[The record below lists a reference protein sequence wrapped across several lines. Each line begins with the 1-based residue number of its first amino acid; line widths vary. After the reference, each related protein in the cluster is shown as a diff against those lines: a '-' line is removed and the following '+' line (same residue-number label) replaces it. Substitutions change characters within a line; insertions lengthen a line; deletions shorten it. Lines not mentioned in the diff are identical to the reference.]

1 MLKEVCRDKKKKYIV
16 ILLLVGSFLAALKCI
31 FVSLQMDEEYAVS
44 MSYRLLLGDRLFA
57 QIWDPHQT
65 SAFLIEFLMWIYLKI
80 FHTTTCSV
88 IFIRTVGVLIQLAI
102 AYYLYRML
110 CYLMEPEH
118 SFYLAVVYFNL
129 LPKTYVMPEFSNMM
143 AWGLTMLLLS
153 LFRLAILQGRIVFGN
168 ALLSGKYTAADGNVL
183 QVGKKPDNQMA
194 ADGNALR
201 GEKEPDN
208 HTATDKDTLQA
219 EKRRK
224 RKIIF
229 TVIEAGLWLSFVVL
243 SYPTC
248 LLLFPFIIWYLW
260 KYDSDRKKTIAVF
273 AGTCLA
279 AGGLYMA
286 YLFSYMTLQE
296 LLANIQSLIASCGSH
311 SGGIQKKLGIY
322 GVDFLSLLPFA
333 LGYFLVAVIA
343 YRFMD
348 RRELKEGRKE
358 SRGKGKGTER
368 TAEGGKTGK
377 NKRAG
382 LLYRIGQM
390 PEEEKLSFI
399 YVLLITSF
407 GLQFLHWILMLW
419 EYESSYPFTVYF
431 FMFGIGFCYLKKL
444 PGEKRETAIL
454 WLGANVVMYIAILL
468 LTNLTLFTS
477 IKYLMTGVIMCV
489 AVLMA
494 YTKEKQP
501 EVFRKYT
508 APLLI
513 TWCLVAVFVKGWAY
527 TDNDGLM
534 KNITC
539 VGNILSAGPGKGIFT
554 EYMQGYMQE
563 CNYEEFRTYIEP
575 GENLL
580 ALDSNT
586 LCYMYQ
592 DVNIA
597 SSTTI
602 CTPSFDENLLDYWER
617 NPEKY
622 PDVIAV
628 QCWYGELKWDQ
639 DSWIMHWIENE
650 FGATQVVDG
659 SYFRYYIR
667 RP

>member
-1 MLKEVCRDKKKKYIV
+1 MLKELCRDKRKKYIV

-88 IFIRTVGVLIQLAI
+88 IFIRIIGVLIQLAI

-110 CYLMEPEH
+110 RYLMEPEY

-153 LFRLAILQGRIVFGN
+153 LFRLAILQGRISPGN
-168 ALLSGKYTAADGNVL
+168 ALLSGKYTAADGNAL
-183 QVGKKPDNQMA
+183 QERKKPDNRVA

-201 GEKEPDN
+201 EEKEPDN
-208 HTATDKDTLQA
+208 HTAANKDTLQ
-219 EKRRK
+219 EEMRRK

-229 TVIEAGLWLSFVVL
+229 TEIEAGLWLSFVVL

-248 LLLFPFIIWYLW
+248 LLLFPFIVWYLW

-311 SGGIQKKLGIY
+311 SGGIQKKLSIY

-333 LGYFLVAVIA
+333 LGYFLVAVII
-343 YRFMD
+343 YRVIS
-348 RRELKEGRKE
+348 RRNL
-358 SRGKGKGTER
+358 RGIKKGE
-368 TAEGGKTGK
+368 A
-377 NKRAG
+377 
-382 LLYRIGQM
+382 
-390 PEEEKLSFI
+390 KLSFL

-431 FMFGIGFCYLKKL
+431 FMFGIGFYYLKKL
-444 PGEKRETAIL
+444 PEEKKETAVL
-454 WLGANVVMYIAILL
+454 WLGANAVMYVAILL

-508 APLLI
+508 APLLV

-650 FGATQVVDG
+650 FGATQVIDG

>member
-1 MLKEVCRDKKKKYIV
+1 MLKELCRDKKKKYIV
-16 ILLLVGSFLAALKCI
+16 MLLLVGSFLAALKCI

-44 MSYRLLLGDRLFA
+44 MSYRLLQGDRLFA

-88 IFIRTVGVLIQLAI
+88 IFIRTVGVLIQLSI

-110 CYLMEPEH
+110 CYLMEPEY

-153 LFRLAILQGRIVFGN
+153 LFRLAMLQGRISSGRV
-168 ALLSGKYTAADGNVL
+168 LLSGECMVADGNML
-183 QVGKKPDNQMA
+183 QMRKKLDNQMA
-194 ADGNALR
+194 VEENTLR

-208 HTATDKDTLQA
+208 HMSADREMLRA
-219 EKRRK
+219 EKK
-224 RKIIF
+224 QKLKIVF

-248 LLLFPFIIWYLW
+248 LLIFPFIIWYLW
-260 KYDSDRKKTIAVF
+260 KYDFHRKRTIAVF

-311 SGGIQKKLGIY
+311 SGGIQKKLSIY

-333 LGYFLVAVIA
+333 LGYFLVAVIV
-343 YRFMD
+343 YRFIN
-348 RRELKEGRKE
+348 RRGSEGSGRKSKE
-358 SRGKGKGTER
+358 SGKETER
-368 TAEGGKTGK
+368 TAEEKTGK
-377 NKRAG
+377 NKRTG
-382 LLYRIGQM
+382 LLYRIGRM
-390 PEEEKLSFI
+390 PETEKLSFL

-431 FMFGIGFCYLKKL
+431 FLFGIGFYYLKKL
-444 PGEKRETAIL
+444 PEEKKEAATL
-454 WLGANVVMYIAILL
+454 WLGANAVMYVAILL

-494 YTKEKQP
+494 YTKERQP

-508 APLLI
+508 APLLVI
-513 TWCLVAVFVKGWAY
+513 WCLVAIFVKGWAY

-539 VGNILSAGPGKGIFT
+539 VGNILSEGPGKGIFT

-563 CNYEEFRTYIEP
+563 CSYEEFNTYIEP

-602 CTPSFDENLLDYWER
+602 CTPFFDENLLDYWER
-617 NPEKY
+617 NPDKY

-650 FGATQVVDG
+650 FGATQVIDG

>member
-1 MLKEVCRDKKKKYIV
+1 MLKELCQDKKKKYIV
-16 ILLLVGSFLAALKCI
+16 ILLLVGSFFAALKCI

-65 SAFLIEFLMWIYLKI
+65 SAFLMEFLMWIFLKL
-80 FHTTTCSV
+80 FHTTTYYV
-88 IFIRTVGVLIQLAI
+88 IWVRIIGVLIQLAI

-110 CYLMEPEH
+110 CYLIESEY

-153 LFRLAILQGRIVFGN
+153 LFRLAMLQGRAPSAKG
-168 ALLSGKYTAADGNVL
+168 GKSDSFVLADGKASL
-183 QVGKKPDNQMA
+183 
-194 ADGNALR
+194 
-201 GEKEPDN
+201 
-208 HTATDKDTLQA
+208 A
-219 EKRRK
+219 EKK
-224 RKIIF
+224 RDLKM
-229 TVIEAGLWLSFVVL
+229 TVTTIEAGLWLSFVVL

-248 LLLFPFIIWYLW
+248 LLLFPFIVWYLW
-260 KYDSDRKKTIAVF
+260 KYDAYRKRTIAIF
-273 AGTCLA
+273 AGTCFI
-279 AGGLYMA
+279 AGGLYLI
-286 YLFSYMTLQE
+286 YLFSYMTLPE
-296 LLANIQSLIASCGSH
+296 LLTNIQSLIASCGSH
-311 SGGIQKKLGIY
+311 SGGMQKKLSIY
-322 GVDFLSLLPFA
+322 VVDFLSLIPFA
-333 LGYFLVAVIA
+333 LGYFLVAVIV
-343 YRFMD
+343 YWFID
-348 RRELKEGRKE
+348 RKE
-358 SRGKGKGTER
+358 LCGYKAEAEKSKGMETFE
-368 TAEGGKTGK
+368 K
-377 NKRAG
+377 NSKKSF
-382 LLYRIGQM
+382 LFRIKQM
-390 PEEEKLSFI
+390 QEKEKLSFLYI
-399 YVLLITSF
+399 LLITSF
-407 GLQFLHWILMLW
+407 VLQFLHWILMLW

-431 FMFGIGFCYLKKL
+431 FMFGIAFYYLRKL
-444 PGEKRETAIL
+444 PDEKKEMATL
-454 WLGANVVMYIAILL
+454 WLGANAVMYVAILL

-477 IKYLMTGVIMCV
+477 VKYLLTGVVMCV
-489 AVLMA
+489 VVLMD
-494 YTKEKQP
+494 YTRERQP
-501 EVFRKYT
+501 VVFRKYT
-508 APLLI
+508 GGFLI
-513 TWCLVAVFVKGWAY
+513 IWCLVAIFVKGWAY

-539 VGNILSAGPGKGIFT
+539 VGNVLSAGPGKGIFT

-563 CNYEEFRTYIEP
+563 CSYEEFRTYIEP

-592 DVNIA
+592 DVGIA
-597 SSTTI
+597 SSITI

-617 NPEKY
+617 NPDKY

-639 DSWIMHWIENE
+639 DSWIMHWIEEE
-650 FGATQVVDG
+650 FGASQVIDG

>member
-1 MLKEVCRDKKKKYIV
+1 MLKEFCRDKKKKYIV
-16 ILLLVGSFLAALKCI
+16 ILLLAGSFLAALKCV

-110 CYLMEPEH
+110 CYLIEPEH

-153 LFRLAILQGRIVFGN
+153 LFRLAILQGRVSSGRV
-168 ALLSGKYTAADGNVL
+168 LLSEEDMAADGNVL

-194 ADGNALR
+194 LGGNAVPE
-201 GEKEPDN
+201 EKEPDN
-208 HTATDKDTLQA
+208 HAAADKDTLQA

-224 RKIIF
+224 RKMIF

-248 LLLFPFIIWYLW
+248 LLLFPFIVWYLW

-311 SGGIQKKLGIY
+311 SGGIQKKLSIY

-333 LGYFLVAVIA
+333 LGYFLVAVIV
-343 YRFMD
+343 YRFIN
-348 RRELKEGRKE
+348 RRKQKENREK
-358 SRGKGKGTER
+358 S
-368 TAEGGKTGK
+368 
-377 NKRAG
+377 
-382 LLYRIGQM
+382 
-390 PEEEKLSFI
+390 KLSFL

-431 FMFGIGFCYLKKL
+431 FMFGIGFYYLRKL
-444 PGEKRETAIL
+444 PGEKKETAVL
-454 WLGANVVMYIAILL
+454 WLGANVVMYVAILL

-501 EVFRKYT
+501 AVFRKYT
-508 APLLI
+508 APLLV
-513 TWCLVAVFVKGWAY
+513 TWCLVAIFVKGWAY

-650 FGATQVVDG
+650 FGATQVIDG

>member
-1 MLKEVCRDKKKKYIV
+1 MKYMLKELCRNKKKKYIV
-16 ILLLVGSFLAALKCI
+16 ILLLVGSLLAALKCI

-88 IFIRTVGVLIQLAI
+88 IFIRAVGVLIQLAI

-153 LFRLAILQGRIVFGN
+153 LFRLAILQGRIVYGN
-168 ALLSGKYTAADGNVL
+168 ALLSGKYTAA
-183 QVGKKPDNQMA
+183 
-194 ADGNALR
+194 
-201 GEKEPDN
+201 
-208 HTATDKDTLQA
+208 DKDTLQA

-224 RKIIF
+224 RKMIF

-333 LGYFLVAVIA
+333 LGYFLVAVIV
-343 YRFMD
+343 YRFIN
-348 RRELKEGRKE
+348 RRKLKGNREELKKSKEESGESGKALKE
-358 SRGKGKGTER
+358 SRKKSKESGKETEGTVEV
-368 TAEGGKTGK
+368 
-377 NKRAG
+377 
-382 LLYRIGQM
+382 
-390 PEEEKLSFI
+390 EKISFL

-431 FMFGIGFCYLKKL
+431 FMFGIGFCYLRKL
-444 PGEKRETAIL
+444 PGEKRETAVL

-592 DVNIA
+592 DINIA

>member
-1 MLKEVCRDKKKKYIV
+1 MLKALCCDKKKKYIV

-88 IFIRTVGVLIQLAI
+88 IFIRMVGVLIQLAI

-168 ALLSGKYTAADGNVL
+168 ALLSGEYTAVGGNVL
-183 QVGKKPDNQMA
+183 EVEKKLDNQMT
-194 ADGNALR
+194 ADGNAPR

-208 HTATDKDTLQA
+208 HAATDKDTLQA

-273 AGTCLA
+273 VGTCLA
-279 AGGLYMA
+279 AGSLYMA

-333 LGYFLVAVIA
+333 LGYFLVAVIV
-343 YRFMD
+343 YRIIS
-348 RRELKEGRKE
+348 RRNLREIKKGEVKEE
-358 SRGKGKGTER
+358 
-368 TAEGGKTGK
+368 EGGNPGKSNRTG
-377 NKRAG
+377 
-382 LLYRIGQM
+382 LFWRIKQM
-390 PEEEKLSFI
+390 PEAEKISFL

-431 FMFGIGFCYLKKL
+431 FMFGIGFCHLKKL

-454 WLGANVVMYIAILL
+454 WLGANVVMYVAILL

-508 APLLI
+508 APLLG
-513 TWCLVAVFVKGWAY
+513 TWCLVAIFVKGWAY

-650 FGATQVVDG
+650 FGATQVIDG

-667 RP
+667 RS

>member
-1 MLKEVCRDKKKKYIV
+1 MLKELCRDKRKKYIV
-16 ILLLVGSFLAALKCI
+16 ILLLAGSFLAALKCI

-88 IFIRTVGVLIQLAI
+88 IFIRTIGVLIQLAI

-110 CYLMEPEH
+110 RYLMEPEY

-153 LFRLAILQGRIVFGN
+153 LFRLAILQGRISSGGV
-168 ALLSGKYTAADGNVL
+168 LLSEEYTAAD
-183 QVGKKPDNQMA
+183 K
-194 ADGNALR
+194 NALQEEER
-201 GEKEPDN
+201 FDH
-208 HTATDKDTLQA
+208 HTAANRGTLQE

-229 TVIEAGLWLSFVVL
+229 TAIEAGLWLSFVVL

-248 LLLFPFIIWYLW
+248 LLLFPFIVWYLW

-311 SGGIQKKLGIY
+311 SGGIQKKLSIY

-333 LGYFLVAVIA
+333 LGYFLVAVIV
-343 YRFMD
+343 YRVIS
-348 RRELKEGRKE
+348 RRNLKGVKAGEARVE
-358 SRGKGKGTER
+358 
-368 TAEGGKTGK
+368 EGGSSGK
-377 NKRAG
+377 SNEAESFW
-382 LLYRIGQM
+382 RIKQM
-390 PEEEKLSFI
+390 PEAEKLSFL
-399 YVLLITSF
+399 YVLLMTSF

-431 FMFGIGFCYLKKL
+431 FMFGIGFYYLKKL
-444 PGEKRETAIL
+444 SEGKKETAVL
-454 WLGANVVMYIAILL
+454 WLGANVAMYVAILL

-508 APLLI
+508 APLLV
-513 TWCLVAVFVKGWAY
+513 TWCLVAIFVKGWAY

-650 FGATQVVDG
+650 FGATQVIDG

>member
-1 MLKEVCRDKKKKYIV
+1 MLKELCRNKKKKYIV
-16 ILLLVGSFLAALKCI
+16 ILLLVGSLLAALKCI

-88 IFIRTVGVLIQLAI
+88 IFIRAVGVLIQLAI

-153 LFRLAILQGRIVFGN
+153 LFRLAILQGRIVYGN
-168 ALLSGKYTAADGNVL
+168 ALLSGKYTAA
-183 QVGKKPDNQMA
+183 
-194 ADGNALR
+194 
-201 GEKEPDN
+201 
-208 HTATDKDTLQA
+208 DKDTLQA

-224 RKIIF
+224 RKMIF

-333 LGYFLVAVIA
+333 LGYFLVAVIV
-343 YRFMD
+343 YRFIN
-348 RRELKEGRKE
+348 RRKLKGNREELKKSKEESGESGKALKE
-358 SRGKGKGTER
+358 SRKKSKESGKETEGTVEV
-368 TAEGGKTGK
+368 
-377 NKRAG
+377 
-382 LLYRIGQM
+382 
-390 PEEEKLSFI
+390 EKISFL

-431 FMFGIGFCYLKKL
+431 FMFGIGFCYLRKL
-444 PGEKRETAIL
+444 PGEKRETAVL

-592 DVNIA
+592 DINIA

>member
-1 MLKEVCRDKKKKYIV
+1 MLKELCRDKKKKYIV

-80 FHTTTCSV
+80 FHTATCSV

-153 LFRLAILQGRIVFGN
+153 LFRLAILQGRIVYGN
-168 ALLSGKYTAADGNVL
+168 ALLSGKYTAA
-183 QVGKKPDNQMA
+183 
-194 ADGNALR
+194 
-201 GEKEPDN
+201 
-208 HTATDKDTLQA
+208 DKDTLQA

-224 RKIIF
+224 RKMIF

-333 LGYFLVAVIA
+333 LGYFLVAVIV
-343 YRFMD
+343 YRFIN
-348 RRELKEGRKE
+348 RRKLKGNREELKKSKEESGESGKALKE
-358 SRGKGKGTER
+358 SRKKSKESGKETEGTVEV
-368 TAEGGKTGK
+368 
-377 NKRAG
+377 
-382 LLYRIGQM
+382 
-390 PEEEKLSFI
+390 EKISFL

-431 FMFGIGFCYLKKL
+431 FMFGIGFYYLRKL
-444 PGEKRETAIL
+444 PGEKREMAIL

-501 EVFRKYT
+501 EVFQKYT
-508 APLLI
+508 APLLV
-513 TWCLVAVFVKGWAY
+513 TWCLVAIFVKGWAY

-539 VGNILSAGPGKGIFT
+539 VGNILSAGPGRGIFT

-650 FGATQVVDG
+650 FGATQVIDG
-659 SYFRYYIR
+659 SYYRYYIR

>member
-1 MLKEVCRDKKKKYIV
+1 MLKELCRDKKKKYIV

-110 CYLMEPEH
+110 CYLMESEH

-168 ALLSGKYTAADGNVL
+168 AL
-183 QVGKKPDNQMA
+183 
-194 ADGNALR
+194 R
-201 GEKEPDN
+201 GEKGSDN
-208 HTATDKDTLQA
+208 HAAADKDTLQA

-224 RKIIF
+224 LKIIF

-260 KYDSDRKKTIAVF
+260 KYDSGRKKTIAVF

-333 LGYFLVAVIA
+333 LGYLLVAVIV
-343 YRFMD
+343 YRVIS
-348 RRELKEGRKE
+348 RRNLKGVKEGEAKE
-358 SRGKGKGTER
+358 E
-368 TAEGGKTGK
+368 EGGSFGK
-377 NKRAG
+377 NNKAR
-382 LLYRIGQM
+382 LLWRIRQM
-390 PEEEKLSFI
+390 PEEEKLSFL

-431 FMFGIGFCYLKKL
+431 FLFGIGFYYLRKL
-444 PGEKRETAIL
+444 PEERKETAVL
-454 WLGANVVMYIAILL
+454 WLGANAVMYVAILL

-508 APLLI
+508 TPLLV
-513 TWCLVAVFVKGWAY
+513 TWCLAAIFVKGWAY

-639 DSWIMHWIENE
+639 DSWIMRWIENE
-650 FGATQVVDG
+650 FGATQVIDG

>member
-1 MLKEVCRDKKKKYIV
+1 MLKELCWDKKKKYIV

-102 AYYLYRML
+102 SYYLYRML
-110 CYLMEPEH
+110 CYLMEAEY

-153 LFRLAILQGRIVFGN
+153 LFRLAMLEGRISSRRV
-168 ALLSGKYTAADGNVL
+168 LLSGEETEADG
-183 QVGKKPDNQMA
+183 K
-194 ADGNALR
+194 ALR
-201 GEKEPDN
+201 GEKESDN
-208 HTATDKDTLQA
+208 HVTTGRDALRA
-219 EKRRK
+219 EKKRK
-224 RKIIF
+224 RKIIC
-229 TVIEAGLWLSFVVL
+229 TVIEAGIWLSFVVL

-248 LLLFPFIIWYLW
+248 LLLFPFILWYLW
-260 KYDSDRKKTIAVF
+260 KYDADRKKTIAVF
-273 AGTCLA
+273 AGTCLV
-279 AGGLYMA
+279 AGGLYMV
-286 YLFSYMTLQE
+286 YLFNYMTVQE
-296 LLANIQSLIASCGSH
+296 LLANIQSLVASCGSH
-311 SGGIQKKLGIY
+311 SGGIKKKLGIY

-333 LGYFLVAVIA
+333 LGYFLVAVIV
-343 YRFMD
+343 YRFIN
-348 RRELKEGRKE
+348 RRKLKGSGEGVERAAKEGE
-358 SRGKGKGTER
+358 
-368 TAEGGKTGK
+368 TGK
-377 NKRAG
+377 NKRTR
-382 LLYRIGQM
+382 LLYRFGRI
-390 PEEEKLSFI
+390 PEAEKLSFLYI
-399 YVLLITSF
+399 LLITSF

-431 FMFGIGFCYLKKL
+431 FMFAIAFYYRKKL
-444 PGEKRETAIL
+444 PDEKQEMVTL
-454 WLGANVVMYIAILL
+454 WLGANVVMYVAILL

-494 YTKEKQP
+494 YTREKQP

-508 APLLI
+508 TPLLV
-513 TWCLVAVFVKGWAY
+513 TWCLVAIFVKGWAY

-563 CNYEEFRTYIEP
+563 CSYEEFRTYIEP

-617 NPEKY
+617 NPGKY

-628 QCWYGELKWDQ
+628 QCWYGELKWDE

-650 FGATQVVDG
+650 FGATQVIDG
-659 SYFRYYIR
+659 NYFRYYIR

>member
-1 MLKEVCRDKKKKYIV
+1 MLKELCRDKKKKYIV

-102 AYYLYRML
+102 SYYLYRML
-110 CYLMEPEH
+110 CYLMEPEY

-153 LFRLAILQGRIVFGN
+153 LFRLAMLQGRI
-168 ALLSGKYTAADGNVL
+168 SPGK
-183 QVGKKPDNQMA
+183 
-194 ADGNALR
+194 ALR
-201 GEKEPDN
+201 TEK
-208 HTATDKDTLQA
+208 
-219 EKRRK
+219 KRR

-229 TVIEAGLWLSFVVL
+229 TVIEAGIWLSFVVL

-286 YLFSYMTLQE
+286 YLFSYMSLQE
-296 LLANIQSLIASCGSH
+296 LLANIQSLVASCGSH
-311 SGGIQKKLGIY
+311 SGGIQKKLSIY

-333 LGYFLVAVIA
+333 LGYFLVAVIV
-343 YRFMD
+343 YRFIN
-348 RRELKEGRKE
+348 RRGSEGSGRKSKE
-358 SRGKGKGTER
+358 SGKETER
-368 TAEGGKTGK
+368 IAEEEETGK

-382 LLYRIGQM
+382 LLYRIGRM
-390 PEEEKLSFI
+390 PEAEKLSFR

-431 FMFGIGFCYLKKL
+431 FLFGIGFYYLKKL
-444 PGEKRETAIL
+444 PEEKKETATL
-454 WLGANVVMYIAILL
+454 WLGANVVMYVAILL

-508 APLLI
+508 RPLLVA
-513 TWCLVAVFVKGWAY
+513 WCLVAIFVKGWAY

-563 CNYEEFRTYIEP
+563 CNYEEFNTYIEP

-602 CTPSFDENLLDYWER
+602 CTPSFDENLLDYWKR
-617 NPEKY
+617 NPDKY

-628 QCWYGELKWDQ
+628 QCWYGELKWDE

-650 FGATQVVDG
+650 FGATQVIDG

-667 RP
+667 RPAGT

>member
-1 MLKEVCRDKKKKYIV
+1 
-16 ILLLVGSFLAALKCI
+16 
-31 FVSLQMDEEYAVS
+31 
-44 MSYRLLLGDRLFA
+44 
-57 QIWDPHQT
+57 
-65 SAFLIEFLMWIYLKI
+65 
-80 FHTTTCSV
+80 
-88 IFIRTVGVLIQLAI
+88 
-102 AYYLYRML
+102 
-110 CYLMEPEH
+110 
-118 SFYLAVVYFNL
+118 
-129 LPKTYVMPEFSNMM
+129 MPE
-143 AWGLTMLLLS
+143 A
-153 LFRLAILQGRIVFGN
+153 
-168 ALLSGKYTAADGNVL
+168 
-183 QVGKKPDNQMA
+183 
-194 ADGNALR
+194 
-201 GEKEPDN
+201 
-208 HTATDKDTLQA
+208 
-219 EKRRK
+219 
-224 RKIIF
+224 
-229 TVIEAGLWLSFVVL
+229 
-243 SYPTC
+243 
-248 LLLFPFIIWYLW
+248 
-260 KYDSDRKKTIAVF
+260 
-273 AGTCLA
+273 
-279 AGGLYMA
+279 
-286 YLFSYMTLQE
+286 
-296 LLANIQSLIASCGSH
+296 
-311 SGGIQKKLGIY
+311 
-322 GVDFLSLLPFA
+322 
-333 LGYFLVAVIA
+333 
-343 YRFMD
+343 
-348 RRELKEGRKE
+348 
-358 SRGKGKGTER
+358 
-368 TAEGGKTGK
+368 
-377 NKRAG
+377 
-382 LLYRIGQM
+382 
-390 PEEEKLSFI
+390 EKLSFL

-431 FMFGIGFCYLKKL
+431 FMFGIGFYYLRKL
-444 PGEKRETAIL
+444 PGEKKETAVL
-454 WLGANVVMYIAILL
+454 WLGANVVMYVAILL

-501 EVFRKYT
+501 AVFRKYT
-508 APLLI
+508 APLLV
-513 TWCLVAVFVKGWAY
+513 TWCLVAIFVKGWAY

-650 FGATQVVDG
+650 FGATQVIDG

>member
-1 MLKEVCRDKKKKYIV
+1 MLKELCQDKKKKYIV
-16 ILLLVGSFLAALKCI
+16 MLLLAGSFLAALKCI

-44 MSYRLLLGDRLFA
+44 MSYRLLLGDRLFT

-65 SAFLIEFLMWIYLKI
+65 SAFLMEFLMWIYLKL
-80 FHTTTCSV
+80 FHTTTYIV
-88 IFIRTVGVLIQLAI
+88 IWVRLAGVLIQLAI

-110 CYLMEPEH
+110 CYLLEPEY

-153 LFRLAILQGRIVFGN
+153 LFRLAILQGE
-168 ALLSGKYTAADGNVL
+168 
-183 QVGKKPDNQMA
+183 KKT
-194 ADGNALR
+194 
-201 GEKEPDN
+201 DN
-208 HTATDKDTLQA
+208 HAAIDTLQA
-219 EKRRK
+219 ERK
-224 RKIIF
+224 RKVKIIF
-229 TVIEAGLWLSFVVL
+229 TVMEAGLWLSFVVL

-260 KYDSDRKKTIAVF
+260 KYDAYRKKTIVIFTA
-273 AGTCLA
+273 TCFA

-286 YLFSYMTLQE
+286 YLFSYMTLPE
-296 LLANIQSLIASCGSH
+296 LIANIRSLIASCASH
-311 SGGIQKKLGIY
+311 SGGIRKKLGIY
-322 GVDFLSLLPFA
+322 GMDFLRLLLFVS
-333 LGYFLVAVIA
+333 GYVLAAVIVYGA
-343 YRFMD
+343 ANCIRK
-348 RRELKEGRKE
+348 RRGDGSIEISVKNG
-358 SRGKGKGTER
+358 
-368 TAEGGKTGK
+368 TGK
-377 NKRAG
+377 RVF
-382 LLYRIGQM
+382 LSRIGLGS
-390 PEEEKLSFI
+390 EEDRLSFFYI
-399 YVLLITSF
+399 LLMISF
-407 GLQFLHWILMLW
+407 IIQFMHWILMLW
-419 EYESSYPFTVYF
+419 EYEYSYPFTVYF
-431 FMFGIGFCYLKKL
+431 LMFAIAFFYLGKMHDEKK
-444 PGEKRETAIL
+444 EIAVL
-454 WLGANVVMYIAILL
+454 WLGANMTMFIAVLL

-477 IKYLMTGVIMCV
+477 VKYLLTGVIMCSV
-489 AVLMA
+489 VLLV

-501 EVFRKYT
+501 MVFQKYSGWF
-508 APLLI
+508 LI
-513 TWCLVAVFVKGWAY
+513 VWCFVSVFVKGWAY

-563 CNYEEFRTYIEP
+563 CSYEEFRTYIEP

-602 CTPSFDENLLDYWER
+602 CTPAFDENLLDYWER
-617 NPEKY
+617 NPGKY

-628 QCWYGELKWDQ
+628 PCWYGELKWDP
-639 DSWIMHWIENE
+639 DSWIMHWIEEE
-650 FGATQVVDG
+650 FGASEVIDG

-667 RP
+667 RS

>member
-1 MLKEVCRDKKKKYIV
+1 MLKELCQDKKKKYIV
-16 ILLLVGSFLAALKCI
+16 MLLLAGSFLAALKCI

-44 MSYRLLLGDRLFA
+44 MSYRLLLGDRLFT

-65 SAFLIEFLMWIYLKI
+65 SAFLMEFLMWIYLKL
-80 FHTTTCSV
+80 FHTTTYIV
-88 IFIRTVGVLIQLAI
+88 IWVRLAGVLIQLAI

-110 CYLMEPEH
+110 CYLLEPEY

-153 LFRLAILQGRIVFGN
+153 LFRLAILQGE
-168 ALLSGKYTAADGNVL
+168 
-183 QVGKKPDNQMA
+183 KKT
-194 ADGNALR
+194 
-201 GEKEPDN
+201 DN
-208 HTATDKDTLQA
+208 HAAIDTLQA
-219 EKRRK
+219 ERK
-224 RKIIF
+224 RKVKIIF
-229 TVIEAGLWLSFVVL
+229 TVMEAGLWLSFVVL

-260 KYDSDRKKTIAVF
+260 KYDAYRKKTIVIFTA
-273 AGTCLA
+273 TCFA

-286 YLFSYMTLQE
+286 YLFSYMTLPE
-296 LLANIQSLIASCGSH
+296 LIANIRSLIASCASH
-311 SGGIQKKLGIY
+311 SGGIRKKLGIY
-322 GVDFLSLLPFA
+322 GMDFLRLLLFVS
-333 LGYFLVAVIA
+333 GYVLAAVIVYGA
-343 YRFMD
+343 ANCIRK
-348 RRELKEGRKE
+348 RRGDGSIEISVKNG
-358 SRGKGKGTER
+358 
-368 TAEGGKTGK
+368 TGK
-377 NKRAG
+377 RVF
-382 LLYRIGQM
+382 LSRIGLGS
-390 PEEEKLSFI
+390 EEDRLSFFYI
-399 YVLLITSF
+399 LLMISF
-407 GLQFLHWILMLW
+407 IIQFMHWILMLW
-419 EYESSYPFTVYF
+419 EYEYSYPFTVYF
-431 FMFGIGFCYLKKL
+431 LMFAIAFFYLGKMHDEKK
-444 PGEKRETAIL
+444 EIAVL
-454 WLGANVVMYIAILL
+454 WLGANMTMFIAVLL

-477 IKYLMTGVIMCV
+477 VKYLLTGVIMCSV
-489 AVLMA
+489 VLLV

-501 EVFRKYT
+501 MVFQKYSGWF
-508 APLLI
+508 LSV
-513 TWCLVAVFVKGWAY
+513 WCFVSVCVKGWAY

-563 CNYEEFRTYIEP
+563 CSYEEFRTYIEP

-602 CTPSFDENLLDYWER
+602 CTPAFDENLLDYWER
-617 NPEKY
+617 NPGKY

-628 QCWYGELKWDQ
+628 PCWYGELKWDP
-639 DSWIMHWIENE
+639 DSWIMHWIEEE
-650 FGATQVVDG
+650 FGASEVIDG

-667 RP
+667 RS

>member
-1 MLKEVCRDKKKKYIV
+1 MLKELCRDKRKKYIV

-88 IFIRTVGVLIQLAI
+88 IFIRTIGVLIQLAI

-110 CYLMEPEH
+110 CYLMEPEY

-143 AWGLTMLLLS
+143 AWGLTILLLS
-153 LFRLAILQGRIVFGN
+153 LFRLAILQGRISPGN
-168 ALLSGKYTAADGNVL
+168 ALLSGKYTAADGNAL
-183 QVGKKPDNQMA
+183 QERKKPDNRVA

-201 GEKEPDN
+201 EEKEPDN
-208 HTATDKDTLQA
+208 HTAANKDTLQ
-219 EKRRK
+219 EEMRRK

-229 TVIEAGLWLSFVVL
+229 TEIEAGLWLSFVVL

-248 LLLFPFIIWYLW
+248 LLLFPFIVWYLW

-343 YRFMD
+343 YRVIS
-348 RRELKEGRKE
+348 RRKL
-358 SRGKGKGTER
+358 RGIKKGE
-368 TAEGGKTGK
+368 A
-377 NKRAG
+377 
-382 LLYRIGQM
+382 
-390 PEEEKLSFI
+390 KLSFL

-431 FMFGIGFCYLKKL
+431 FMFGIGFYYLKKL
-444 PGEKRETAIL
+444 PEEKRETAVL
-454 WLGANVVMYIAILL
+454 WLGANVVMYVAILL

-508 APLLI
+508 APLLV

-534 KNITC
+534 KNITR

-563 CNYEEFRTYIEP
+563 CNYEEFRTYIQP

-650 FGATQVVDG
+650 FGATQVIDG

>member
-1 MLKEVCRDKKKKYIV
+1 MLKELCRDKKKKYIV
-16 ILLLVGSFLAALKCI
+16 LLLLIGSFLAALKCI

-80 FHTTTCSV
+80 FHTTTCFV
-88 IFIRTVGVLIQLAI
+88 IFVRTAGVLIQLAI

-110 CYLMEPEH
+110 CYLMEQEY

-153 LFRLAILQGRIVFGN
+153 LFRLQILQGRTYFVGIP
-168 ALLSGKYTAADGNVL
+168 LSGKHMAADKNAL
-183 QVGKKPDNQMA
+183 QWKKKPDDYTVANRDA
-194 ADGNALR
+194 
-201 GEKEPDN
+201 
-208 HTATDKDTLQA
+208 LQA
-219 EKRRK
+219 EKKRK
-224 RKIIF
+224 WKIIF
-229 TVIEAGLWLSFVVL
+229 TAMEAGVWLSFVVL

-248 LLLFPFIIWYLW
+248 LLLFPFIIWYFW

-273 AGTCLA
+273 AGTCLT

-286 YLFSYMTLQE
+286 YLFSYMTWQE

-311 SGGIQKKLGIY
+311 SGGIQKKLSIY

-333 LGYFLVAVIA
+333 LGYFLVAAIV
-343 YRFMD
+343 YRFIK
-348 RRELKEGRKE
+348 RRELKGSRKE
-358 SRGKGKGTER
+358 TKR
-368 TAEGGKTGK
+368 TAEGGEAVK
-377 NKRAG
+377 NKREG
-382 LLYRIGQM
+382 LLCRIKQM
-390 PEEEKLSFI
+390 PEAEKLSFL

-407 GLQFLHWILMLW
+407 VLQFLHWILMLW
-419 EYESSYPFTVYF
+419 EYEYSYPFTVYF
-431 FMFGIGFCYLKKL
+431 FMFAIAFYYLKKL
-444 PGEKRETAIL
+444 PEEKKETAVL
-454 WLGANVVMYIAILL
+454 WLGANAVMYIAILL

-477 IKYLMTGVIMCV
+477 VKYLMTGVIMCA
-489 AVLMA
+489 AVLVA
-494 YTKEKQP
+494 CTKEKQP

-508 APLLI
+508 VPLLV
-513 TWCLVAVFVKGWAY
+513 TWCLVAIFVKGWAY

-563 CNYEEFRTYIEP
+563 CSYEEFRTYIEP
-575 GENLL
+575 GGNLL
-580 ALDSNT
+580 VLDSNT

-602 CTPSFDENLLDYWER
+602 CTPSYDENLLDYWER

-639 DSWIMHWIENE
+639 DSWIMQWIENE
-650 FGATQVVDG
+650 FGAAQVIDG
-659 SYFRYYIR
+659 SYFRYYIK
-667 RP
+667 RPVGT